1 MKVQLE
7 SAKLIGELI
16 CVETKDSFVL
26 LCEWISSNNLN
37 GLNEN
42 KSDSTDSTMKSG
54 KKSKNLIYV
63 PSYEGFFNFRFENLK
78 VDCKKCSNMTK
89 CQNWKTNSRR
99 GFYLCYWII
108 GVIFD
113 TSQKFLDKW
122 MSGIDFH
129 GFLLVEVVITLH
141 IMGFWM
147 GLTSNNSL
155 HISSPS
161 KSGKRNV
168 FDSKF

>member
-1 MKVQLE
+1 MCQVTKVF
-7 SAKLIGELI
+7 SI
-16 CVETKDSFVL
+16 FVL
-26 LCEWISSNNLN
+26 KIW
-37 GLNEN
+37 
-42 KSDSTDSTMKSG
+42 KSIVRSVQ
-54 KKSKNLIYV
+54 II
-63 PSYEGFFNFRFENLK
+63 
-78 VDCKKCSNMTK
+78 MTK

-122 MSGIDFH
+122 MSRIDFK

-161 KSGKRNV
+161 KSGKSNV
-168 FDSKF
+168 HIWFAKLNTQVRIILCFCFQNPEKDF

>member
-1 MKVQLE
+1 MCQV
-7 SAKLIGELI
+7 
-16 CVETKDSFVL
+16 
-26 LCEWISSNNLN
+26 
-37 GLNEN
+37 
-42 KSDSTDSTMKSG
+42 TMVF
-54 KKSKNLIYV
+54 Y
-63 PSYEGFFNFRFENLK
+63 NFRFEDLK
-78 VDCKKCSNMTK
+78 IDCKKRSNMTK
-89 CQNWKTNSRR
+89 CQKWKFNSRR

-108 GVIFD
+108 RVIFD
-113 TSQKFLDKW
+113 TSQKLLDKW

-168 FDSKF
+168 LFWFKMLSLIVIETGDRLGSSWFRMSHDKFECRLSLGHT

>member
-1 MKVQLE
+1 MKVQLV
-7 SAKLIGELI
+7 SKLKINF
-16 CVETKDSFVL
+16 S
-26 LCEWISSNNLN
+26 EWISS
-37 GLNEN
+37 N
-42 KSDSTDSTMKSG
+42 KSDSTDSTVKSG
-54 KKSKNLIYV
+54 KKSKRFDLCV
-63 PSYEGFFNFRFENLK
+63 KLRRFFQFSFENLK

-89 CQNWKTNSRR
+89 CQNWKTNSRE

-108 GVIFD
+108 RVIFD

-161 KSGKRNV
+161 KSGKSNV
-168 FDSKF
+168 FDLQNYSVVSIKRTGGNM

>member
-1 MKVQLE
+1 MCQV
-7 SAKLIGELI
+7 
-16 CVETKDSFVL
+16 
-26 LCEWISSNNLN
+26 
-37 GLNEN
+37 
-42 KSDSTDSTMKSG
+42 TMVF
-54 KKSKNLIYV
+54 Y
-63 PSYEGFFNFRFENLK
+63 NFRFEDLK
-78 VDCKKCSNMTK
+78 IDCKKRSNMTK
-89 CQNWKTNSRR
+89 CQKWKFNSRR

-108 GVIFD
+108 RVIFD

-161 KSGKRNV
+161 KSGKMNV
-168 FDSKF
+168 LFDSKFWVNCYVCIQNYESYQTDCFATSYKCALQIWL